1 MSESE
6 HPEIQGHFHNV
17 IKPPNPK
24 KFKDNKIKK
33 NRQRKYFLKI
43 YITFS
48 SSKSSVMLNHPKT
61 VKCMLYPLLNLKT
74 TYTPCTFSFISKK
87 WDHPFKALKFN
98 GMIIPN
104 FEVFGCKKNT
114 LKNRTKQKNTK
125 NKTPFH
131 KKPVYPKS

>member
-6 HPEIQGHFHNV
+6 HPEMQGHFHNV

-24 KFKDNKIKK
+24 KFK
-33 NRQRKYFLKI
+33 I
-43 YITFS
+43 YNITFS

-61 VKCMLYPLLNLKT
+61 VKCMLYPLLNLKN

-87 WDHPFKALKFN
+87 RDHPFKALKFN

-104 FEVFGCKKNT
+104 FEVFECKKI
-114 LKNRTKQKNTK
+114 R
-125 NKTPFH
+125 
-131 KKPVYPKS
+131 